1 MQNPPRPM
9 NICCTVL
16 GLYLLAAGV
25 KLWQNVVAFADLCG
39 LRVPDAQLVTEIGK
53 GLTVASV
60 AVTALW
66 LFRLLDPP
74 RRGSERRAR
83 RRVLAADLAAVLA
96 VLAGL
101 GLLVPALHAEAVGM
115 AFQTVLLVWLAVVL
129 VARSGVRPG
138 DLGLPTRW
146 RPRAPRTVS
155 VLIGLA
161 ASAAL
166 VLAVFLLIVLA
177 TLPGPQ
183 GGQPPAEGLTELVD
197 SVRSA
202 VIEELVVSAAVI
214 MLLTRAG
221 IRPATC
227 VLVSALMRALPHVYL
242 GWQALAVLPLGLAL
256 GFLFVRYRR
265 VMPLIAAHA
274 ARNTMVFLPGW
285 ALVALPVMTLLAVV
299 GTLAALALVVRGP
312 RADDWPPG
320 SRGGTEASSRPTAS
334 RPNQPAQNRK

>member
-1 MQNPPRPM
+1 MQNPPRPAAAYRS
-9 NICCTVL
+9 VF
-16 GLYLLAAGV
+16 GLFFLAAGV
-25 KLWQNVVAFADLCG
+25 KLWHNVTQFLALCG
-39 LRVPDAQLVTEIGK
+39 LPAPDPRLFTKVEIG
-53 GLTVASV
+53 LT
-60 AVTALW
+60 AVSLAGTTWW
-66 LFRLLDPP
+66 LVRLLDPP
-74 RRGSERRAR
+74 RRGSEGRAR

-115 AFQTVLLVWLAVVL
+115 ALQTVLLVWLAVVL

-146 RPRAPRTVS
+146 GPQAPRTVS

-202 VIEELVVSAAVI
+202 VIEELVVTAAVI

-256 GFLFVRYRR
+256 GFLFVRYCR

-285 ALVALPVMTLLAVV
+285 ALVALPVMTLLAIV

-312 RADDWPPG
+312 RADDRPPG
-320 SRGGTEASSRPTAS
+320 SRGGTEASSRSTAS
-334 RPNQPAQNRK
+334 RPNQPAQNPK

>member
-1 MQNPPRPM
+1 MMQTPRPM

-16 GLYLLAAGV
+16 GLYLLAAAA
-25 KLWQNVVAFADLCG
+25 KLWQNVITFADLCG
-39 LRVPDAQLVTEIGK
+39 LPVPDAQLVTEIGK

-74 RRGSERRAR
+74 RRGGEGQAR
-83 RRVLAADLAAVLA
+83 RRGLDADLAMVLA
-96 VLAGL
+96 ILAGL
-101 GLLVPALHAEAVGM
+101 GWLAPVPHAVAAGMALH
-115 AFQTVLLVWLAVVL
+115 TVLLVWLAVVL
-129 VARSGVRPG
+129 VARSGIRPG
-138 DLGLPTRW
+138 DFGLPTRW
-146 RPRAPRTVS
+146 HPRAPRTVS

-202 VIEELVVSAAVI
+202 VIEELVVTAAVI

-227 VLVSALMRALPHVYL
+227 VLVSALMRTLPHVYL

-265 VMPLIAAHA
+265 AMPLIAAHA

-285 ALVALPVMTLLAVV
+285 TLVALPVMTLLAIA

-312 RADDWPPG
+312 RADDRPSGTPRLQRG
-320 SRGGTEASSRPTAS
+320 STPSQPIQPT
-334 RPNQPAQNRK
+334 P

>member
-1 MQNPPRPM
+1 M
-9 NICCTVL
+9 NLCSTVL
-16 GLYLLAAGV
+16 ALYLLAAAV
-25 KLWQNVVAFADLCG
+25 KLWHNVVEFLDLCG
-39 LRVPDAQLVTEIGK
+39 LPVDPQLFMQVENA
-53 GLTVASV
+53 L
-60 AVTALW
+60 TALSLAGTTWW
-66 LFRLLDPP
+66 LVRRLDPP
-74 RRGSERRAR
+74 RRGSEGRAR

-115 AFQTVLLVWLAVVL
+115 ALHSGLVVWLAVVL

-138 DLGLPTRW
+138 DFGLPTRW
-146 RPRAPRTVS
+146 HPRTPRTVS
-155 VLIGLA
+155 VLIGLS

-202 VIEELVVSAAVI
+202 VIEEIVVTAAVI

-221 IRPATC
+221 IRPAPC

-285 ALVALPVMTLLAVV
+285 ALVALPVMTLLAIV

-312 RADDWPPG
+312 RADDRPAGTPQIKKKASG
-320 SRGGTEASSRPTAS
+320 STAARPI
-334 RPNQPAQNRK
+334 QPTP